1 MLRKTGADMLLQ
13 FKETVSGHIDEREKD
28 LAEMKDKIMTRYP
41 YDYYGIRGDL
51 IYEDHAA
58 KGNKDLQETRIIY
71 SYICE
76 IINLME
82 ERKEVHFEKEEK
94 NR

>member
-1 MLRKTGADMLLQ
+1 MLRKTGANMLLQ
-13 FKETVSGHIDEREKD
+13 FREMLSGHIDEREKD
-28 LAEMKDKIMTRYP
+28 LAEMKDKIKARYP

-58 KGNKDLQETRIIY
+58 KGIKDLQETRIIY

-76 IINLME
+76 IIRMME
-82 ERKEVHFEKEEK
+82 ERKEVHFDQED
-94 NR
+94 

>member
-1 MLRKTGADMLLQ
+1 MLLK
-13 FKETVSGHIDEREKD
+13 FREMLSGHIDEREKD
-28 LAEMKDKIMTRYP
+28 LAEMEDKIKARYP

-76 IINLME
+76 IIRMME
-82 ERKEVHFEKEEK
+82 ERKEVHFDQEV
-94 NR
+94 